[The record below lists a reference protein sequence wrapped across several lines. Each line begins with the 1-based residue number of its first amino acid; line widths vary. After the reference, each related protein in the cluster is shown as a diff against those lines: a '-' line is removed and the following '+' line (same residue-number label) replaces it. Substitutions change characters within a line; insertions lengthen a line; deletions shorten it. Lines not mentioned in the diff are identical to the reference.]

1 MNNILEVRNLSVRFR
16 KDGKTLP
23 LLENLELEI
32 KRGTTLG
39 IVGESGGGKSILCQ
53 ALINLLP
60 QNAVISGQVLYYK
73 ENAVTQD
80 LVTLSPKQ
88 LAVLRGKRIGFLFQ
102 EPSAS
107 MNPVLN
113 CGRQIFDALPEE
125 TRKDKTS
132 AWLRVDE
139 LIQLS
144 GLTDEARIRKSYPHE
159 LSGGMLQRVAL
170 AVALAGAPDIL
181 IADEPTAALDV
192 ITHREMLDTLKQLK
206 TDMGLTL
213 LIVSHDLKII
223 ADYSDEMAIIYR
235 GQIVE
240 TGATD
245 DIINFPA
252 HPYTKTLL
260 EMEKLL
266 NSLGEYISIHEH
278 EWNLSIPTE
287 GCRFQSQCQY
297 SDSQCLE
304 RRPELN
310 PTGSGGLVRCFHPLL
325 D

>member
-1 MNNILEVRNLSVRFR
+1 MNNILELRDLSVSFR
-16 KDGKTLP
+16 KDGKILS
-23 LLENLELEI
+23 LLENLDLEI

-39 IVGESGGGKSILCQ
+39 IVGESGGGKSILCH

-60 QNAVISGQVLYYK
+60 QNATISGQILYYK
-73 ENAVTQD
+73 ENAVAQD
-80 LVTLSPKQ
+80 LLTLSQTQ
-88 LAVLRGKRIGFLFQ
+88 LAVIRGRRIGFLFQ

-125 TRKDKTS
+125 AKKDKTL
-132 AWLRVDE
+132 AWIRVDE

-144 GLTDEARIRKSYPHE
+144 GLTNEARIRKSYPHE

-170 AVALAGAPDIL
+170 AAAFTGAPDIL

-192 ITHREMLDTLKQLK
+192 ITHLEMLDTLKQLK

-223 ADYSDEMAIIYR
+223 ADYSDEMVIIYR

-240 TGATD
+240 SGGTA

-260 EMEKLL
+260 EMDMLL
-266 NSLGEYISIHEH
+266 HSQGGPISILEQ

-287 GCRFQSQCQY
+287 GCRFQPHCQY
-297 SDSQCLE
+297 SDSQCLKCA
-304 RRPELN
+304 PDLN
-310 PTGSGGLVRCFHPLL
+310 PTSSGGLVRCFHQL
-325 D
+325 